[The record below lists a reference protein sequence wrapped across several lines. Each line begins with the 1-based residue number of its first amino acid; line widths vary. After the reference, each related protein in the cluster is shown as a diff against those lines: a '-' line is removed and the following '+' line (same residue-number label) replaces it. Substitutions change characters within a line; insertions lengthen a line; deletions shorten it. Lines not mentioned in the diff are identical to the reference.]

1 MHELGGTSIML
12 SPADMQIGRGETIA
26 DTARVLS
33 RYVDAI
39 MLRTGT
45 HGKLLELAAHATVP
59 VINGLTNLSHP
70 CQVMAD
76 VMTFEEKKGSIE
88 GATVAWLG
96 DANNVAASWVHG
108 AARFGYALKLG
119 CPEKFKP
126 APELLAWAKAEGA
139 SVKVGHDPH
148 AAARNADC
156 VVTDVWVSMGDGE
169 DKKKRKSLLKP
180 FQVDRAVMAAAKPD
194 AIFMHC
200 LPAHRGD
207 EVDGRSDRRP
217 AIGGVGRGREP
228 AACAEGH
235 PCLVSRHVA
244 CQPFFCRVPRI
255 CGARSR
261 QRAAR
266 AGRGQVMASESSSQ
280 ERIELVIPADDLILP
295 FQADQADVVGRLVKL
310 GPVVDTILSRH
321 DYPEPVSKLLGE
333 AVALTALLG
342 AALKFEGKFIL
353 QASTDGPVD
362 LLVADYQVPGGLRGY
377 ARFSPQR
384 VEAVGQGDSA
394 LSELLG
400 QGHFAMTIDRGS
412 DTERYQGVVPLEG
425 ESLTE
430 AADTYFRQSEQLPTY
445 IRLAVAKHYRA
456 GHPSGRPWTWRAGGL
471 LVQKLTREGGHGP
484 SVGGFEEEDWMR
496 ARALAETVED
506 HELLDPLLPPDRLLY
521 RLFHEE
527 QVRAYRAIGLET
539 YCSCSRER
547 VEELLRRFT
556 SEDLKDMV
564 VDGEVWVTCE
574 FCNSR
579 YRFDPA
585 SFTKS
590 DESD

>member
-1 MHELGGTSIML
+1 MQPRHFLDIDALPRQTLRAILDDAHAMKALGRSHLPDKVNVRQGAVLAMIFEQPSTRTRVSFEVAMHELGGTSIML

-148 AAARNADC
+148 AAARGADC

-207 EVDGRSDRRP
+207 EVTAEVIDGPQSVVWDEAENRLHVQK
-217 AIGGVGRGREP
+217 AIL
-228 AACAEGH
+228 AW
-235 PCLVSRHVA
+235 CLDTSRASPSSAGSSGSVA
-244 CQPFFCRVPRI
+244 R
-255 CGARSR
+255 
-261 QRAAR
+261 
-266 AGRGQVMASESSSQ
+266 
-280 ERIELVIPADDLILP
+280 
-295 FQADQADVVGRLVKL
+295 
-310 GPVVDTILSRH
+310 
-321 DYPEPVSKLLGE
+321 
-333 AVALTALLG
+333 G
-342 AALKFEGKFIL
+342 AAK
-353 QASTDGPVD
+353 
-362 LLVADYQVPGGLRGY
+362 
-377 ARFSPQR
+377 
-384 VEAVGQGDSA
+384 
-394 LSELLG
+394 
-400 QGHFAMTIDRGS
+400 
-412 DTERYQGVVPLEG
+412 
-425 ESLTE
+425 
-430 AADTYFRQSEQLPTY
+430 
-445 IRLAVAKHYRA
+445 
-456 GHPSGRPWTWRAGGL
+456 GRP
-471 LVQKLTREGGHGP
+471 
-484 SVGGFEEEDWMR
+484 
-496 ARALAETVED
+496 
-506 HELLDPLLPPDRLLY
+506 
-521 RLFHEE
+521 
-527 QVRAYRAIGLET
+527 
-539 YCSCSRER
+539 ER
-547 VEELLRRFT
+547 VGA
-556 SEDLKDMV
+556 K
-564 VDGEVWVTCE
+564 
-574 FCNSR
+574 
-579 YRFDPA
+579 
-585 SFTKS
+585 
-590 DESD
+590 